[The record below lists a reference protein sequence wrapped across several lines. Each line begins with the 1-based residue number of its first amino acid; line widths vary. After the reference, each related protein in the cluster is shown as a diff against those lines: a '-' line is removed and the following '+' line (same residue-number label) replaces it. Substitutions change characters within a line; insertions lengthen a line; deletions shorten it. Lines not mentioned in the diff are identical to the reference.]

1 MVSVT
6 RVARDDNMPRPIPG
20 KQYALLHWF
29 VRIKVPLGKVT
40 LSKGL
45 PLANMAFPSVQMAAS
60 SAVHSQWLVGLD
72 KGKMTGSS
80 TCLAISRT
88 APSVNTLA
96 APLRP
101 RSTVGFTFLT
111 TSSRFMPSASSLR
124 ANRERPASMS
134 KMLHCRCSRMI
145 N

>member
-6 RVARDDNMPRPIPG
+6 RVARDVKIPSPIPG

-29 VRIKVPLGKVT
+29 VRILTPLGSVT

-45 PLANMAFPSVQMAAS
+45 PLAKIALPSVHMAAS
-60 SAVHSQWLVGLD
+60 SALHSQWLVGLD

-88 APSVNTLA
+88 APSVNTW
-96 APLRP
+96 R
-101 RSTVGFTFLT
+101 
-111 TSSRFMPSASSLR
+111 
-124 ANRERPASMS
+124 
-134 KMLHCRCSRMI
+134 CRR
-145 N
+145 